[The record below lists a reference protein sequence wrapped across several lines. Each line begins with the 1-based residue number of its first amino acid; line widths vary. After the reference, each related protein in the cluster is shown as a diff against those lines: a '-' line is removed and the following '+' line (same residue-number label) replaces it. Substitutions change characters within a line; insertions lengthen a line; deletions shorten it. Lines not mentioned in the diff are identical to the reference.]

1 MVNAYFCM
9 PELWVTPYQLDLLLG
24 KVEELK
30 TEGLRSVAHALRAYV
45 TDPPHPN
52 KTQNPGHQGMGEF
65 PWLVTLGVC
74 CHTSLLRELSS
85 LCVTARVENWKLAAG
100 PVCLDSTHPVHPFP
114 LLILI
119 CILVL

>member
-45 TDPPHPN
+45 TDPPPTPI
-52 KTQNPGHQGMGEF
+52 KPK
-65 PWLVTLGVC
+65 TLGIKAWG
-74 CHTSLLRELSS
+74 S
-85 LCVTARVENWKLAAG
+85 
-100 PVCLDSTHPVHPFP
+100 FP
-114 LLILI
+114 GW
-119 CILVL
+119 